1 MAYFFQILLN
11 GIHNGALYALLSYGY
26 VLSYLVTKRA
36 NIAHGALFAFSGQMF
51 ALGTNFAYNVLWIIL
66 PLAIALGGLIA
77 LVISSLVLLVLARFV
92 FPPLILRAPNA
103 MITASLAVSIVL
115 MESARIAS
123 VGHDFWLP
131 PILAIQ
137 THFGSSPLS
146 PTLTLI
152 QILNIGV
159 IIAIIISAETVQVR
173 TIWGRRIRAVADD
186 SLGAS
191 LCGID
196 VPHTTKLAIIAGGLL
211 AVIAGIIAT
220 IYYGNMS
227 FGAGLTYG
235 LKVLFIASAGGFS
248 CPLYAAIGAFF
259 FGICENLWDGYFP
272 VIWRE
277 ALFYCLLAIML
288 LMRSEGQVSVNDRI

>member
-1 MAYFFQILLN
+1 MAYFSQLVLN
-11 GIHNGALYALLSYGY
+11 GIHSGVLYALLSYGY

-51 ALGTNFAYNVLWIIL
+51 ALSTNFAHNVLWIIL
-66 PLAIALGGLIA
+66 PLAIVLGGLIA
-77 LVISSLVLLVLARFV
+77 LVICALVLLVLARFV
-92 FPPLILRAPNA
+92 FPPLILRTPNT

-123 VGHDFWLP
+123 NGRDFWLS
-131 PILAIQ
+131 PILAGQI
-137 THFGSSPLS
+137 HFGTTTLS

-159 IIAIIISAETVQVR
+159 IIAIILSAETVLVR
-173 TIWGRRIRAVADD
+173 TMWGRRIRAVADD
-186 SLGAS
+186 SQAAS
-191 LCGID
+191 LCGIN
-196 VPHTTKLAIIAGGLL
+196 VSHITELAIIFGGLF
-211 AVIAGIIAT
+211 AVLGGVIAT

-248 CPLYAAIGAFF
+248 RPLYAAIGAFF
-259 FGICENLWDGYFP
+259 FGISENLWDGYFP

-277 ALFYCLLAIML
+277 AVFYCVLATML
-288 LMRSEGQVSVNDRI
+288 CMRSEGQVGVNDRI

>member
-1 MAYFFQILLN
+1 MAYFFQILLS
-11 GIHNGALYALLSYGY
+11 GIHSGALYALLSYGY
-26 VLSYLVTKRA
+26 VLTYLVTKRA

-77 LVISSLVLLVLARFV
+77 LIVSVLALMVLARIV
-92 FPPLILRAPNA
+92 FPPFIKRAPNA
-103 MITASLAVSIVL
+103 MITASLAISIVL
-115 MESARIAS
+115 MESARIIS
-123 VGHDFWLP
+123 GGHDLWLT
-131 PILAIQ
+131 PILANQI
-137 THFGSSPLS
+137 HFGSEADS

-152 QILNIGV
+152 QILNIG
-159 IIAIIISAETVQVR
+159 IIITMILSSEAILIR

-186 SLGAS
+186 KLSAS
-191 LCGID
+191 LCGIN
-196 VPHTTKLAIIAGGLL
+196 VSYITSLAIITGGLFAVAGGL
-211 AVIAGIIAT
+211 IAT

-248 CPLYAAIGAFF
+248 RPLYAAIGALC

-272 VIWRE
+272 IIWRE
-277 ALFYCLLAIML
+277 AVFYCLLAIML
-288 LMRSEGQVSVNDRI
+288 CMRTESQVSVNDRV

>member
-11 GIHNGALYALLSYGY
+11 GIHGGALYALLSYGY

-51 ALGTNFAYNVLWIIL
+51 TLGTNFAYNVLWIIL

-77 LVISSLVLLVLARFV
+77 VAICTLVLVVLARFV
-92 FPPLILRAPNA
+92 FPPLILRAQNA

-115 MESARIAS
+115 MESARIAAN
-123 VGHDFWLP
+123 GHDFWLP
-131 PILAIQ
+131 PILASQI
-137 THFGSSPLS
+137 HFGSGQTS

-152 QILNIGV
+152 QVLNICT
-159 IIAIIISAETVQVR
+159 IIALIFSAETLLVR

-186 SLGAS
+186 SLAAS
-191 LCGID
+191 LSGINTL
-196 VPHTTKLAIIAGGLL
+196 HITKVAIIAGGLF
-211 AVIAGIIAT
+211 AVIGGVIAT

-227 FGAGLTYG
+227 YSAGLTYG
-235 LKVLFIASAGGFS
+235 LKVLFIASAGSFS
-248 CPLYAAIGAFF
+248 RPLHAAVGAFV

-272 VIWRE
+272 IIWRE
-277 ALFYCLLAIML
+277 AVFYCLLATML
-288 LMRSEGQVSVNDRI
+288 CMRREGQVSVNDRI

>member
-1 MAYFFQILLN
+1 MAYLSQIMLN
-11 GIHNGALYALLSYGY
+11 GIHSGALYALLSYGY
-26 VLSYLVTKRA
+26 VLTYLVTKRA
-36 NIAHGALFAFSGQMF
+36 NIAHGAFFAFSGQIF

-77 LVISSLVLLVLARFV
+77 LIVSALVLLALARIV
-92 FPPLILRAPNA
+92 FPPLIRRAPNA

-115 MESARIAS
+115 MESARIVS
-123 VGHDFWLP
+123 GGHDYWLTP
-131 PILAIQ
+131 VLAERVYM
-137 THFGSSPLS
+137 GGGANG

-152 QILNIGV
+152 QIINMSIIAV
-159 IIAIIISAETVQVR
+159 IIVSSETALVI

-186 SLGAS
+186 PVGAS
-191 LCGID
+191 LCGINISQ
-196 VPHTTKLAIIAGGLL
+196 VTSLAIIVGGLFAGAGGL
-211 AVIAGIIAT
+211 IAT

-248 CPLYAAIGAFF
+248 RPLYAASGAFL

-288 LMRSEGQVSVNDRI
+288 TMRTEGQVSVNDRI

>member
-1 MAYFFQILLN
+1 MAYFFQIMLN

-26 VLSYLVTKRA
+26 VLTYLVTKRA
-36 NIAHGALFAFSGQMF
+36 NIAHGAMFAFSGQMF
-51 ALGTNFAYNVLWIIL
+51 ALSTNFAYNVLWIIL

-77 LVISSLVLLVLARFV
+77 LLMCALVLFVLAQFV
-92 FPPLILRAPNA
+92 FPPLISRAPNA

-123 VGHDFWLP
+123 SGHDLWLQ
-131 PILAIQ
+131 PILASQIL
-137 THFGSSPLS
+137 FGSGLTA

-152 QILNIGV
+152 QVLNIGV
-159 IIAIIISAETVQVR
+159 IVAIILSAETVMIR

-186 SLGAS
+186 SLAAS
-191 LCGID
+191 LCGIN
-196 VPHTTKLAIIAGGLL
+196 VSHATKLAIVAGGLF
-211 AVIAGIIAT
+211 AVTSGMIAT

-227 FGAGLTYG
+227 FSAGLIYG

-248 CPLYAAIGAFF
+248 RPLYAAIGALT

-272 VIWRE
+272 IIWRE
-277 ALFYCLLAIML
+277 AVFYCLLAFML
-288 LMRSEGQVSVNDRI
+288 CMRTEGQVSVNDRI